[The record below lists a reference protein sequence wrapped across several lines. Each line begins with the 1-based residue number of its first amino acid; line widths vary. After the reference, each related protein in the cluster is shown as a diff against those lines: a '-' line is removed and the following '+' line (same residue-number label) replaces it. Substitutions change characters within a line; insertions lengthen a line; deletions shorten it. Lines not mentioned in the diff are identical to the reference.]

1 MTIAVEE
8 KRLRSLFERVEVVE
22 DVARTLPEDDERRAR
37 LLAVSDSALAE
48 EGTIRPVIAARLLGL
63 SEKTVRAWAAE
74 GVLAVARRSPR
85 LLLDVRSVHAVSHL
99 VSELRAAG
107 QDRDLLDQVWR
118 RLEDAALLDRDD
130 LRESLGPDAP
140 RRGPRAP
147 PDQLRQPSG
156 EPLKSGSVPT
166 EVIATPR
173 ADQQIAGLDRTHARA
188 FGEFLDDLATRG
200 YQALGY
206 RLSGPAP
213 VDHMCVKH
221 LRDSLRVV
229 VAFEGQ

>member
-48 EGTIRPVIAARLLGL
+48 EGTIRPVIAARILGL
-63 SEKTVRAWAAE
+63 SEKTVRAWAAA

-107 QDRDLLDQVWR
+107 QD
-118 RLEDAALLDRDD
+118 
-130 LRESLGPDAP
+130 P
-140 RRGPRAP
+140 RGPRDAGGRP
-147 PDQLRQPSG
+147 ATTGDGLSDRQ
-156 EPLKSGSVPT
+156 
-166 EVIATPR
+166 
-173 ADQQIAGLDRTHARA
+173 RTTGPVASEHLQRDGQRNARW
-188 FGEFLDDLATRG
+188 RH
-200 YQALGY
+200 
-206 RLSGPAP
+206 
-213 VDHMCVKH
+213 DHDGC
-221 LRDSLRVV
+221 
-229 VAFEGQ
+229 

>member
-1 MTIAVEE
+1 MLDAVAAIWALCRWLPVEE

-63 SEKTVRAWAAE
+63 SEKTVRAWAAA
-74 GVLAVARRSPR
+74 GVLTVAQRSPR
-85 LLLDVRSVHAVSHL
+85 LLDVRSVHAVSHL

-130 LRESLGPDAP
+130 LRESLDQM
-140 RRGPRAP
+140 RRGEGRV
-147 PDQLRQPSG
+147 LRPVRS
-156 EPLKSGSVPT
+156 
-166 EVIATPR
+166 
-173 ADQQIAGLDRTHARA
+173 AGTSESR
-188 FGEFLDDLATRG
+188 
-200 YQALGY
+200 
-206 RLSGPAP
+206 
-213 VDHMCVKH
+213 
-221 LRDSLRVV
+221 
-229 VAFEGQ
+229 

>member
-8 KRLRSLFERVEVVE
+8 RRLRSLFERVEVVE
-22 DVARTLPEDDERRAR
+22 DVARTLPEDDERRVR

-63 SEKTVRAWAAE
+63 SEKTVRAWAAA
-74 GVLAVARRSPR
+74 GVLTVAQRSPR

-130 LRESLGPDAP
+130 LRDSLDQM
-140 RRGPRAP
+140 RRGEGRV
-147 PDQLRQPSG
+147 LRPIPS
-156 EPLKSGSVPT
+156 
-166 EVIATPR
+166 
-173 ADQQIAGLDRTHARA
+173 AGTSQSR
-188 FGEFLDDLATRG
+188 
-200 YQALGY
+200 
-206 RLSGPAP
+206 
-213 VDHMCVKH
+213 
-221 LRDSLRVV
+221 
-229 VAFEGQ
+229 